1 MNILEAAQSES
12 VIAAA
17 LAYAEMGLSVLP
29 LHGKKPPV
37 AGGLPMSWA
46 KRQLERA
53 PMSMIHEW
61 ARRGLLQNAGI
72 VCGAVSGNLV
82 VIDLDGD
89 AAVEKFYSIFEGDL
103 TRTFTVLTGSGH
115 GRHLYYRCDNLPTT
129 TRTKG
134 FELRA
139 NGCYV
144 VAPPSIHPET
154 GQSYAPLLTGGLSAV
169 LHVSNLAA
177 IQSWIRSKI
186 PAAPPRSSERVA
198 PPTMNRT
205 IGFDYGGRALASEI
219 RVVSSA
225 AEGQRNNL
233 LNRAAYNLG
242 QLVADGAL
250 TRVQV
255 ESALLGAALAVGLDE
270 ATSLRTIN
278 SGLTAGMQKPRS
290 EMLRSRGKQS

>member
-1 MNILEAAQSES
+1 MNILEAAQCGN
-12 VIAAA
+12 VLAAA

-46 KRQLERA
+46 KRQVERA

-61 ARRGLLQNAGI
+61 SRRGLLQNVGI
-72 VCGAVSGNLV
+72 VCGAVSGNLA

-89 AAVEKFYSIFEGDL
+89 TAVNEFYDVFGGDL
-103 TRTFTVLTGSGH
+103 THTFTVVTGSGH
-115 GRHLYYRCDNLPTT
+115 GRHLYYVCDDLPTT

-139 NGCYV
+139 NGCYM
-144 VAPPSIHPET
+144 VAPPSIHPDT
-154 GQSYAPLLTGGLSAV
+154 GQPYAPLPIPSV
-169 LHVSNLAA
+169 LRVHNLDN
-177 IQSWIRSKI
+177 IRSWIRSKI
-186 PAAPPRSSERVA
+186 PTPPRPSER
-198 PPTMNRT
+198 PPMPPVNRT

-219 RVVSSA
+219 RIVSSA

-270 ATSLRTIN
+270 TTSLRTIN